1 MRLKLALGGGGVRG
15 FFHLGLLRTLH
26 EAGAKISALSGS
38 SAGAIAAAVY
48 AFGLPL
54 EVEPVLDALAD
65 PELARLAQASRLKS
79 GLLLFRSLRRP
90 ALASPRRFEKGLT
103 KLFGDARIEEAQ
115 TPLFILAADLRTGE
129 PVVLDRGPAVPAIL
143 ASGAIPGLFPPV
155 PLDNRLLV
163 DGDVVEKVPTSPLQH
178 QGRGPLVA
186 VDVSNPPEE
195 LLPRSG
201 LETVLLAGEASRKRL
216 KVLALAKADLVVK
229 IPLVEPIETF
239 DLKRAHDL
247 YELGRKE
254 GERLLARL
262 RRRRFFGWFWKP
274 KKQKA

>member
-1 MRLKLALGGGGVRG
+1 MRLRLALGGGGVRG
-15 FFHLGLLRTLH
+15 FFHLGLLRTLD
-26 EAGAKISALSGS
+26 EAGARITALAGT

-65 PELARLAQASRLKS
+65 PELARLAQTDRFSS

-90 ALASPRRFEKGLT
+90 ALASPRRLEQGLT
-103 KLFGDARIEEAQ
+103 KLFGEARIEEAQ

-129 PVVLDRGPAVPAIL
+129 PVVLDRGPVVRAIL
-143 ASGAIPGLFPPV
+143 ASGAIPGVFPPV
-155 PLDNRLLV
+155 RLGNRLLV

-178 QGRGPLVA
+178 RGRGPLVA

-195 LLPRSG
+195 PFPRSG
-201 LETVLLAGEASRKRL
+201 LETILLAGEASRRRL
-216 KVLALAKADLVVK
+216 KALALAKADLVVA
-229 IPLVEPIETF
+229 IPLAEPIETF

-247 YELGRKE
+247 YDLGRKE

-262 RRRRFFGWFWKP
+262 RRRRILGWVWKT
-274 KKQKA
+274 KKQEA